1 MQPFFPVRP
10 LIHRAILTAAL
21 ALLWVAVYYLYALV
35 SIGPGFFAAPL
46 RAIEWLPMAMLG
58 VITPGL
64 WALFRPWRLAAGA
77 RRGIIIGYIAMMPV
91 AFSLALGFRMLASPV
106 VWVPGIGVI
115 LLIGMALGYAV
126 ARLVGKRR
134 GR

>member
-77 RRGIIIGYIAMMPV
+77 RRGIIIGYMAMMPV

-115 LLIGMALGYAV
+115 LLAGMALGSAAAGL
-126 ARLVGKRR
+126 ARK
-134 GR
+134 GRK